1 MRAIDDQQQR
11 LLDIIDLV
19 YEGVEREQMLAA
31 LFTELR
37 QLFTFSS
44 GVLLPID
51 PGTFELQGTFSFDC
65 PSENTEPYLQHYAAF
80 DPYVCRPP
88 DAVPI
93 NRTVRFSDIA
103 RPRQIDCSEFA
114 DSMAKVPYRH
124 ALAAVVGLDGQPMAA
139 FSVHRRKDQRD
150 FGSKEVAVFDRIAP
164 HLGRALAWRSC
175 GTIQPPSAGVG
186 LLVVGATGKA
196 LFMNTAAQR
205 LLSAGGVE
213 HVLAALPPGSG
224 RLWLG
229 LQNYRVSRVPWRT
242 ASMLTRLA
250 LKDFEPAT
258 ATSIDSAAAFWK
270 VTRSPDASVTIVTLV
285 PFGRRQDLR
294 RRLAYYR
301 LSPREIEIAESCIRS
316 GLSQTRLAQ
325 RLCISEDTVKSHL
338 RETYRKVGV
347 GSRMELLATILGLDG
362 ESPPCPPGNGHAPR
376 NQTN

>member
-114 DSMAKVPYRH
+114 DFMAKVPYRH

-186 LLVVGATGKA
+186 LLVVGATGRGA
-196 LFMNTAAQR
+196 VHEHCGTTPAVCGRCRTRACR
-205 LLSAGGVE
+205 SATRIGTPLAGFAELPRQPRAVAHGE
-213 HVLAALPPGSG
+213 HA
-224 RLWLG
+224 
-229 LQNYRVSRVPWRT
+229 
-242 ASMLTRLA
+242 
-250 LKDFEPAT
+250 
-258 ATSIDSAAAFWK
+258 
-270 VTRSPDASVTIVTLV
+270 DA
-285 PFGRRQDLR
+285 PC
-294 RRLAYYR
+294 
-301 LSPREIEIAESCIRS
+301 AERF
-316 GLSQTRLAQ
+316 
-325 RLCISEDTVKSHL
+325 
-338 RETYRKVGV
+338 
-347 GSRMELLATILGLDG
+347 
-362 ESPPCPPGNGHAPR
+362 
-376 NQTN
+376 